1 MLSHKTVRALI
12 CGLSVFWTINFPSMV
27 WAQYLSL
34 APLEENFPGSSTPAA
49 LRDACFNISL
59 WPSVKS
65 HTDYLGGADWA
76 IERMS
81 DGDQQACFG
90 NMTAVG
96 MSLQVE
102 VPALKSWCT
111 TAQACFD
118 SSVPKLSRMIAN
130 GAHIGAF
137 FIDEPL
143 SAVVHHDVPNQTHA
157 YALAQTRQYIGLLRQ
172 NYPGAVI
179 IEIESSPSTVTIS
192 ELNTWI
198 DELSQ
203 PGSGRPDYFE
213 IDDDVNPNISQNLM
227 DTVGVM
233 NHTRAVGLGFGL
245 LYAYTPPGDQ
255 TDQAFLQ
262 GMQYECGRFQSV
274 GLNADIYQVHAFN
287 GTPHTTVPET
297 QLYSFMSTVLNALL
311 SSGCVA
317 GGHIGAGAFFGDI
330 NYAGASFQLS
340 SDSSFVGWDWN
351 DTISSVRVPPGQVVT
366 LYQDA
371 DFGGASLTL
380 TADTPDLR
388 AFPGPGADGTW
399 NDAASSIRIGTNSG
413 EASTLPAGA
422 SLHADESLVSPDG
435 RFRLSFQSDGNLVL
449 YRSDGVP
456 IWASNTSGITPGQ
469 ALMQTDGN
477 FVVYDADGV
486 PWWASGTSGNSG
498 AELVLRNDGDLLVQ
512 LGSAVLWES
521 GTGGQ

>member
-1 MLSHKTVRALI
+1 
-12 CGLSVFWTINFPSMV
+12 
-27 WAQYLSL
+27 
-34 APLEENFPGSSTPAA
+34 
-49 LRDACFNISL
+49 
-59 WPSVKS
+59 
-65 HTDYLGGADWA
+65 
-76 IERMS
+76 
-81 DGDQQACFG
+81 
-90 NMTAVG
+90 
-96 MSLQVE
+96 
-102 VPALKSWCT
+102 
-111 TAQACFD
+111 
-118 SSVPKLSRMIAN
+118 
-130 GAHIGAF
+130 
-137 FIDEPL
+137 
-143 SAVVHHDVPNQTHA
+143 
-157 YALAQTRQYIGLLRQ
+157 
-172 NYPGAVI
+172 
-179 IEIESSPSTVTIS
+179 
-192 ELNTWI
+192 
-198 DELSQ
+198 
-203 PGSGRPDYFE
+203 
-213 IDDDVNPNISQNLM
+213 
-227 DTVGVM
+227 
-233 NHTRAVGLGFGL
+233 
-245 LYAYTPPGDQ
+245 
-255 TDQAFLQ
+255 
-262 GMQYECGRFQSV
+262 MQYECGRFQSV

-413 EASTLPAGA
+413 EASNLPAGA

-449 YRSDGVP
+449 YRSDGVS